1 MYLRVFQS
9 PSKGETAREAH
20 VRVGVVNAGAQNC
33 IHKVRDAAL
42 LRVRSQ
48 APPSPRLR
56 GIVKEKAAGAGPSR
70 PADRPATRSRE
81 PCRRDL

>member
-20 VRVGVVNAGAQNC
+20 VRVSLMNAGAQNC

-56 GIVKEKAAGAGPSR
+56 GIATEMAADA
-70 PADRPATRSRE
+70 
-81 PCRRDL
+81 